1 MALRI
6 IILDDDS
13 QVGSALFELVD
24 GMPGL
29 ECRVI
34 PARLLSTSPEGVLQ
48 RVRVFMPHYV
58 VNSHSIEQ
66 ALAAEGVDWAHL
78 RLAKMLCQDCRSCGA
93 AMIHLSSALVFEGAR
108 GHSFSEADKPRPRRA
123 PGRRLLE
130 LERIVERH
138 SDRYIILRTGWMFGA
153 NRQSSFVKLLERLE
167 RGENITLRRG
177 LLGAP
182 TSSADV
188 ARVVWAMIQQLDCG
202 ADCWGIF
209 HYTSGDSASSR
220 EFAETVITLAAQYGE
235 LDVDKLQLAESNHG
249 DSWSVAAQPV
259 LTCHRILNDFGIK
272 QRPWRSAMTTMLK
285 AIYSE
290 DKAVPSNP

>member
-66 ALAAEGVDWAHL
+66 ALAAEGVDRAHL

-108 GHSFSEADKPRPRRA
+108 GQSFSEADKPRPRRS

-138 SDRYIILRTGWMFGA
+138 SDRYIILRTGWIFGA
-153 NRQSSFVKLLERLE
+153 NRQSSFVKLLERLDPKPQTPNPYKIFSV
-167 RGENITLRRG
+167 GE
-177 LLGAP
+177 
-182 TSSADV
+182 
-188 ARVVWAMIQQLDCG
+188 
-202 ADCWGIF
+202 IF
-209 HYTSGDSASSR
+209 LSR
-220 EFAETVITLAAQYGE
+220 L
-235 LDVDKLQLAESNHG
+235 SNHKFINPNG
-249 DSWSVAAQPV
+249 KNAWNRYFSFSFA
-259 LTCHRILNDFGIK
+259 IFK
-272 QRPWRSAMTTMLK
+272 KSAKT
-285 AIYSE
+285 
-290 DKAVPSNP
+290 